1 VVALPGSGSSGDGA
15 TWRVFISH
23 TSELQDFPKGL
34 SYVAAVKGAISAAG
48 HVIVDMAEFP
58 AADQTPAKVCADRVR
73 ECDVYVG
80 VLGTRY
86 GSPVRDKPEKS
97 YTELEFYTA
106 TEAGLDRLVFLL
118 DTDAADLG
126 IPPSALIDN
135 EYGTRQTAFRRKVQD
150 SLTTQPFTSPA
161 ALGQLVERS
170 LRKLADTR
178 TRIDSQIQPSA
189 AESENSLYALA
200 SRAQQQWQDA
210 LTAVQDTVRLMDRA
224 ERRGAVPPGIDGW
237 EYVDQLAVHKR
248 LAKSMIELMV
258 ELESQSERV
267 AQVVKEAKA
276 HVEQLR
282 ERGFVQLPGRLAPM
296 IESVSDFEGASS
308 GLLNRMMRLLDD
320 LDNRGCSDYEVSC
333 ETLSRAREQI
343 EDASNEAT
351 SVMRGLQRM
360 QAGSSP
366 RTAPTARSAG
376 PHSDRGATP
385 SGLTGTTRTEEP
397 GEASISSAQSTRSS
411 TQIETVEADA
421 RPIPLLWKIAAGEPI
436 LADEPNVR
444 EYLVVPDQY
453 VHSDN
458 AFMLEVEGDSMTGE
472 DGVLNGDYVIVDP
485 DERWD
490 DGDMVAVLLGADEV
504 EEGKAAVK
512 RVWKEGDRYYLQSSN
527 LDPQFAPIIL
537 ERGGEQEVAPQ
548 IYKVIG
554 VMRWHVKKGRRR
566 AEPPS

>member
-1 VVALPGSGSSGDGA
+1 
-15 TWRVFISH
+15 
-23 TSELQDFPKGL
+23 
-34 SYVAAVKGAISAAG
+34 VAAVKGAISAAG
-48 HVIVDMAEFP
+48 HVIVDMAESP
-58 AADQTPAKVCADRVR
+58 AADQAPAEVCADRVR

-86 GSPVRDKPEKS
+86 GSPVRDKPEMS
-97 YTELEFYTA
+97 YTELEFDTA
-106 TEAGLDRLVFLL
+106 TEAGLHRLVFLL

-135 EYGTRQTAFRRKVQD
+135 EYGTRQTAFRRKVQH

-178 TRIDSQIQPSA
+178 IRIDSRIQFSA
-189 AESENSLYALA
+189 TESENSLYPLA

-210 LTAVQDTVRLMDRA
+210 LTAVQNAMRLMDRA
-224 ERRGAVPPGIDGW
+224 ERRGAVPPGIDDW

-248 LAKSMIELMV
+248 LAKSMMELMV

-267 AQVVKEAKA
+267 AQAVKDAKA
-276 HVEQLR
+276 DVEQLR
-282 ERGFVQLPGRLAPM
+282 ESGFVQLPGRLAPM

-308 GLLNRMMRLLDD
+308 GLLDRMMRLLDD

-351 SVMRGLQRM
+351 SMTRGLQRM
-360 QAGSSP
+360 QAGLSP
-366 RTAPTARSAG
+366 RTAPTPQSAR
-376 PHSDRGATP
+376 PHSDRGAAA
-385 SGLTGTTRTEEP
+385 SGLSWTTRTEET
-397 GEASISSAQSTRSS
+397 GDSSISSALNARSS
-411 TQIETVEADA
+411 SQIETVEAGA
-421 RPIPLLWKIAAGEPI
+421 RPIPLLWKIAAGRPI
-436 LADEPNVR
+436 LADESNVR
-444 EYLVVPDQY
+444 KYLVVPNQY
-453 VHSDN
+453 AHGENV
-458 AFMLEVEGDSMTGE
+458 FMLEVEGDSMTGE
-472 DGVLNGDYVIVDP
+472 DGVLDGDYIIVDP

-504 EEGKAAVK
+504 EEGKATVK

-527 LDPQFAPIIL
+527 PDPQFEPIIL
-537 ERGGEQEVAPQ
+537 ERGGEQEVGPQ
-548 IYKVIG
+548 IYRVIG